1 MYKYPKIETIFA
13 RDTDGS
19 KKLLEGEF
27 LYDTIETL
35 KDINWFATEK
45 IDGTNIGVYWDGH
58 EVHFQ
63 GRTEKTDI
71 PKPLLAKLEEKFGG
85 ETNAQMFEQMFS
97 EKEVVLFGEG
107 YGHKI
112 QKAGDSY
119 DPKAVNFIL
128 FDIYMPGD
136 DLWLNRGELLGV
148 AGSLNVNVVP
158 NLGCAALQYW
168 VDYVKSKPK
177 SICAA
182 DEEFPM
188 EGVVCR
194 PIVELRDRLGK
205 RIIVKIKCRDFDI

>member
-1 MYKYPKIETIFA
+1 MYEYPKISTLYA
-13 RDTDGS
+13 RDTDGF
-19 KKLLEGEF
+19 KKLIEGEF

-35 KDINWFATEK
+35 KDIEWFATEK

-71 PKPLLAKLEEKFGG
+71 PKRLLAKLEEKFGG
-85 ETNAQMFEQMFS
+85 ETNAQMFEQMFG

-119 DPKAVNFIL
+119 DPENVDFIL

-136 DLWLNRGELLGV
+136 DLWLNRSEVLGISGSLGV
-148 AGSLNVNVVP
+148 DVVP
-158 NLGCAALQYW
+158 FLGFATLQDW
-168 VDYVKSKPK
+168 VDFVKRKPK
-177 SICAA
+177 SLRAA
-182 DEEFPM
+182 DEKFPM

-194 PIVELRDRLGK
+194 PKVELRDRLGK
-205 RIIVKIKCRDFDI
+205 RIIVKIKWRDFE

>member
-1 MYKYPKIETIFA
+1 MYKYPKIETLYA

-19 KKLLEGEF
+19 KKLIEGEF
-27 LYDTIETL
+27 LYDTIEML
-35 KDINWFATEK
+35 KDIKWDATEK

-63 GRTEKTDI
+63 GRTEKADI

-85 ETNAQMFEQMFS
+85 ETNAQMFEQMFG
-97 EKEVVLFGEG
+97 EKEVVLYGEG

-119 DPKAVNFIL
+119 DPERVNFIL

-136 DLWLNRGELLGV
+136 DLWMNRDVVLAIARSLGVEVVPLLG
-148 AGSLNVNVVP
+148 
-158 NLGCAALQYW
+158 AATLRDW
-168 VDYVKSKPK
+168 VEFVKRRPK
-177 SICAA
+177 SFCAA
-182 DEEFPM
+182 DENFPM

-194 PIVELRDRLGK
+194 PAVELRDRLGK
-205 RIIVKIKCRDFDI
+205 RIIVKIKWRDFE